1 MEEQKLTLRPPSDVP
16 SPSLRDLVDT
26 AFRHRRVMMACLAG
40 ILIVPVIAAL
50 VLPRYRGE
58 MKFLVVR
65 ERVDPVVTPAA
76 EKDSLAVVNA
86 PVVSEP
92 ELNSE
97 VELLNSHELLRAVVV
112 KVGLAHGTHWWGWW
126 RSDDEKIEAA
136 VRSLDSSLDVDPVR
150 KTNVI
155 AVTYKNKDPQLAAQV
170 MNEIARLYLEKH
182 RDVHRFPGQFEFFQH
197 ETDQYRKGLQQ
208 TELQLADFPRKY
220 GAVSPALDRD
230 LTLQKLND
238 FQASFEQTRAAIAE
252 TKDRIH
258 ELESIGTTTPQRM
271 TTQLRTSDN
280 PELLQMM
287 KSTALN
293 LELKRSELLNKF
305 QPDYRPVQEVEK
317 ELAQTRAA
325 IANEEKSPLQEQTTD
340 VDPVKEWIRREL
352 AKSQADL
359 EGLQARAKVTENTVR
374 IYQSRAGALE
384 RNSLAQADLL
394 RTAKAQE
401 NNYLLYLNKQEEAR
415 ITDAL
420 DQTRILNVAMAE
432 EPTVPAL
439 PFRPPLAYAGVTF
452 LGMILLTFGSVWTLY
467 RLDGTVRSPAEVE
480 HFLNTRLLA
489 VVPFN
494 DANKEP
500 TGNGNGN
507 GNGHG
512 NGHGHAQAH
521 AHGSFLSTWR

>member
-1 MEEQKLTLRPPSDVP
+1 MEEQKITLRALSDAP
-16 SPSLRDLVDT
+16 SPTLRDLVDT
-26 AFRHRRVMMACLAG
+26 AFRHRRFMVACLAG

-76 EKDSLAVVNA
+76 EKDSLAVVNT

-97 VELLNSHELLRAVVV
+97 VELLNSHELLRDVVV
-112 KVGLAHGTHWWGWW
+112 KVGLEHGAHWWGFW
-126 RSDDEKIEAA
+126 RSNDEQIEAA
-136 VRSLDSSLDVDPVR
+136 VRSLDNSLDVDPVR

-155 AVTYKNKDPQLAAQV
+155 SVTYKNKNPQLAAQV

-182 RDVHRFPGQFEFFQH
+182 RDVHRFPGQFEFFER
-197 ETDQYRKGLQQ
+197 ETDQYKKGLHQ
-208 TELQLADFPRKY
+208 TEAQLADFPRKY

-230 LTLQKLND
+230 ITLQKLND
-238 FQASFEQTRAAIAE
+238 FQASFEQTRASIAE
-252 TKDRIH
+252 TKERIR
-258 ELESIGTTTPQRM
+258 ELESLGTTTPPRM

-280 PELLQMM
+280 PELLEMM

-325 IANEEKSPLQEQTTD
+325 IANEEKSPIQEQTTD
-340 VDPVKEWIRREL
+340 VDPVKEWIRSEL
-352 AKSQADL
+352 AKNQADL
-359 EGLQARAKVTENTVR
+359 EGLQARVKVTENTVR
-374 IYQSRAGALE
+374 IYQTRAGQLE

-401 NNYLLYLNKQEEAR
+401 NNYLLYLSKQEEAR

-439 PFRPPLAYAGVTF
+439 PYRPPLAYAGVTF
-452 LGMILLTFGSVWTLY
+452 LGMILLTVGSVWTLHHF
-467 RLDGTVRSPAEVE
+467 DGTVRSPAEVE
-480 HFLNTRLLA
+480 HFLNTRILA
-489 VVPFN
+489 AVPYH
-494 DANKEP
+494 DANNEA
-500 TGNGNGN
+500 TGNGNGNGN

-512 NGHGHAQAH
+512 NGHGHG
-521 AHGSFLSTWR
+521 HGSYLTTWR

>member
-1 MEEQKLTLRPPSDVP
+1 MEEQKLTLRTLRDLP
-16 SPSLRDLVDT
+16 SPTLRDLVDT
-26 AFRHRRVMMACLAG
+26 AFRHRRLMVACLAG
-40 ILIVPVIAAL
+40 ILVVPVIAAL

-97 VELLNSHELLRAVVV
+97 VELLNSHELLRDVVV
-112 KVGLAHGTHWWGWW
+112 KVGLAHGAHWWGWW
-126 RSDDEKIEAA
+126 RSNDEQIEAA
-136 VRSLDSSLDVDPVR
+136 VRSLDNSLDVDPVR

-155 AVTYKNKDPQLAAQV
+155 SVTYKNKNPQLAAQV

-182 RDVHRFPGQFEFFQH
+182 RDVHRFPGQFEFFQR

-230 LTLQKLND
+230 ITLQKLSD
-238 FQASFEQTRAAIAE
+238 FQASFEQTRASIAE
-252 TKDRIH
+252 TQERIR
-258 ELESIGTTTPQRM
+258 ELQSLGTATPPRM

-280 PELLQMM
+280 PELLEMM

-293 LELKRSELLNKF
+293 LELKRSDLLNKF

-325 IANEEKSPLQEQTTD
+325 IANEEKSPLQEKTTD
-340 VDPVKEWIRREL
+340 VDPVKEWIRSEL

-359 EGLQARAKVTENTVR
+359 EGLQARVKVTENTVR
-374 IYQSRAGALE
+374 IYQTRASQLE
-384 RNSLAQADLL
+384 RNSLAQGDLL

-401 NNYLLYLNKQEEAR
+401 NNYLLYLSKQEEAR

-439 PFRPPLAYAGVTF
+439 PYRPPLAYAGVTF
-452 LGMILLTFGSVWTLY
+452 LGMILLTVGSVWTLHHF
-467 RLDGTVRSPAEVE
+467 DGTVRSPAEVE
-480 HFLNTRLLA
+480 HFLNTRILA
-489 VVPFN
+489 AVPYH
-494 DANKEP
+494 DANNEA
-500 TGNGNGN
+500 TGNGNGNGN

-512 NGHGHAQAH
+512 NGHGH
-521 AHGSFLSTWR
+521 GSYLTTWR